1 MNVAVKPA
9 IERAQL
15 RAHQDEGLGYS
26 SSLQEPVQI
35 IHHPGRQQHS
45 SVSAQNQDTLQTGP
59 AGLFIQLGG
68 TRTHH

>member
-9 IERAQL
+9 VECAEL
-15 RAHQDEGLGYS
+15 RAHQDEGLGYPG
-26 SSLQEPVQI
+26 SLQESVQI

-59 AGLFIQLGG
+59 GGLFIQLGG
-68 TRTHH
+68 T